1 MCACF
6 LLFAADSL
14 GRRRSLLWTSIAM
27 GCAMLYVGLYVRI
40 KPPVK
45 GADIPG
51 AGYMALVCIYLFAG
65 FFQWGWG
72 PVPWIYISEIPTAR
86 LRSVNVAL
94 GAATQWVSFFL
105 EDEYRIELTCHIAI
119 QPCCCSSSPKHARH
133 HGKGRLWHIPF
144 LLRSLFPLLPLR
156 LVLVGFVLSNCFGQA
171 NTLTSFFQTV
181 FPRPKVY
188 RSRKWMISSVSLS

>member
-1 MCACF
+1 MTMCACF

-86 LRSVNVAL
+86 LRGVNVAL
-94 GAATQWVSFFL
+94 GAATQWVSFCFK
-105 EDEYRIELTCHIAI
+105 YGHQTKLTLCLAL
-119 QPCCCSSSPKHARH
+119 QPGGCSRSSKHACYN
-133 HGKGRLWHIPF
+133 GKGRLWHIPI
-144 LLRSLFPLLPLR
+144 LLRSLFPLFPFR
-156 LVLVGFVLSNCFGQA
+156 LVLVSFILNSHSSNEQA
-171 NTLTSFFQTV
+171 
-181 FPRPKVY
+181 R
-188 RSRKWMISSVSLS
+188 

>member
-1 MCACF
+1 MITDCYVQVKMTMCACF
-6 LLFAADSL
+6 LIFAADSL

-65 FFQWGWG
+65 FFQAGWG
-72 PVPWIYISEIPTAR
+72 PVPWILVSEIPTAR

-94 GAATQWVSFFL
+94 GAATQWVCDIAFRLHHANLTLYPSFSTL
-105 EDEYRIELTCHIAI
+105 SWPVQCQI
-119 QPCCCSSSPKHARH
+119 CSLQWAKQ
-133 HGKGRLWHIPF
+133 
-144 LLRSLFPLLPLR
+144 
-156 LVLVGFVLSNCFGQA
+156 VTVLS
-171 NTLTSFFQTV
+171 SFLQWHA
-181 FPRPKVY
+181 
-188 RSRKWMISSVSLS
+188 S

>member
-65 FFQWGWG
+65 FFQAGWG
-72 PVPWIYISEIPTAR
+72 PVPWIYVSEIPTAR
-86 LRSVNVAL
+86 LRGVNVAL
-94 GAATQWVSFFL
+94 GAATQWVCDQIFSFVLISKLCGSFSTL
-105 EDEYRIELTCHIAI
+105 SWPAQSRICSPRWVEQATV
-119 QPCCCSSSPKHARH
+119 PSSSSLQHVSCLSSSHGSCKCHHPKLKPL
-133 HGKGRLWHIPF
+133 GKE
-144 LLRSLFPLLPLR
+144 
-156 LVLVGFVLSNCFGQA
+156 QD
-171 NTLTSFFQTV
+171 
-181 FPRPKVY
+181 
-188 RSRKWMISSVSLS
+188 

>member
-86 LRSVNVAL
+86 LRGVNVAL
-94 GAATQWVSFFL
+94 GAATQWVSSCLKYGHHTRLIFSL
-105 EDEYRIELTCHIAI
+105 AL
-119 QPCCCSSSPKHARH
+119 QPGGRSCSSKHARH
-133 HGKGRLWHIPF
+133 NGEGRLWDIP
-144 LLRSLFPLLPLR
+144 LLRRSLFPLFSLR
-156 LVLVGFVLSNCFGQA
+156 LVLVSFILSYLP
-171 NTLTSFFQTV
+171 TLKYTH
-181 FPRPKVY
+181 
-188 RSRKWMISSVSLS
+188 

>member
-1 MCACF
+1 MTLCACF

-65 FFQWGWG
+65 FFQCGWG
-72 PVPWIYISEIPTAR
+72 PVPWIYVSEIPTAR
-86 LRSVNVAL
+86 LRGVNVAL
-94 GAATQWVSFFL
+94 GAATQWVCETVFRLSSAN
-105 EDEYRIELTCHIAI
+105 LTF
-119 QPCCCSSSPKHARH
+119 CSSFSTLLSLVQSRTCSPQWVKQATVLFFSSQQHVSYLSSSHGSCKCLSARLSPNWGSY
-133 HGKGRLWHIPF
+133 GKKITDKPF
-144 LLRSLFPLLPLR
+144 CTQYP
-156 LVLVGFVLSNCFGQA
+156 
-171 NTLTSFFQTV
+171 
-181 FPRPKVY
+181 
-188 RSRKWMISSVSLS
+188 